1 MEFAMEV
8 QKRQLGELLEEF
20 IPTLLSRYEGM
31 KEEPVYREG
40 DEATIRR
47 LRERGIP
54 REGRPVR
61 QVFEEMEKEVYA
73 NQTLVQ
79 HPRCFACIPSPVSL
93 FSWMG
98 EVMTSGYDPH
108 AGCWIN
114 ASTASCIE
122 QEVIRW
128 MCSLAG
134 YPHTGSGLFVSGGSM
149 ANLTAL
155 TAARDKLLPQE
166 DRARGVAYVSEQTH

>member
-8 QKRQLGELLEEF
+8 QKRQLGELLEGF

-61 QVFEEMEKEVYA
+61 QVFEEMEKNERENKRYSGLSERILEVY
-73 NQTLVQ
+73 
-79 HPRCFACIPSPVSL
+79 
-93 FSWMG
+93 
-98 EVMTSGYDPH
+98 
-108 AGCWIN
+108 
-114 ASTASCIE
+114 
-122 QEVIRW
+122 
-128 MCSLAG
+128 
-134 YPHTGSGLFVSGGSM
+134 GS
-149 ANLTAL
+149 A
-155 TAARDKLLPQE
+155 
-166 DRARGVAYVSEQTH
+166 VSEVLPDMREAAFEELQQDMP